1 MNFNYV
7 AIVSDKGSDYSIHFW
22 WMNHI
27 FVMVC
32 HGLMQKD
39 VNFNYVAIVSEKG
52 SDYRIQ
58 FWYISKADAINIM
71 KNSNLNEKSGS
82 LQIFL
87 LYIKMGETTYCQRNR
102 EIILNRAKEY
112 YENNKEVL
120 QKKQKISIENYLM
133 KKRM

>member
-1 MNFNYV
+1 MSFNYV
-7 AIVSDKGSDYSIHFW
+7 AIVSDKRSDYSIH
-22 WMNHI
+22 
-27 FVMVC
+27 
-32 HGLMQKD
+32 
-39 VNFNYVAIVSEKG
+39 
-52 SDYRIQ
+52 

-120 QKKQKISIENYLM
+120 AKKAKNKYRELSNEKKNVKREYGRNRYKNMSEEDKEKLKEYQKNY
-133 KKRM
+133 REANRSQ